1 MSLGFGLSAIYLLP
15 ALAMQKY
22 IFMEDLTLGFYYYG
36 HWFLPL
42 QPASLKASPVTI
54 AQTVP
59 QLATLGSLAYL
70 LTRGA
75 TISAAKKRAAF
86 WMVVLILSVFMMLSL
101 SSFVWRL
108 ITPLEMIQFPFRFS
122 TVLCVATAALIA
134 LGISSAKKSSVPAR
148 LIGGLAVLLTIV
160 WLGYAVRWAQNAY
173 GTSDFSPA
181 SVRMPVRRQELLNSD
196 VNEFRPRWVVS
207 LQEPALELLQRRV
220 GESADGLTKVK
231 VVEGIGTVD
240 VKAWKPREIEFQVET
255 PTGAVLQ
262 ISQFYFPGWSAYITD
277 DPCGLKVEPSKPGG
291 LVKVHVPS
299 GSHRVKLLLNQT
311 LSEYVGGL
319 ISLASAILL
328 FLMVG
333 LFVYWG
339 KDPLGEEVTSCQKP
353 T

>member
-1 MSLGFGLSAIYLLP
+1 
-15 ALAMQKY
+15 
-22 IFMEDLTLGFYYYG
+22 
-36 HWFLPL
+36 
-42 QPASLKASPVTI
+42 
-54 AQTVP
+54 
-59 QLATLGSLAYL
+59 
-70 LTRGA
+70 
-75 TISAAKKRAAF
+75 
-86 WMVVLILSVFMMLSL
+86 MVVLILSVFMMLSL

-160 WLGYAVRWAQNAY
+160 WLGYAVRWAQNGY

-181 SVRMPVRRQELLNSD
+181 SVRTPVRRQELLNSD

-240 VKAWKPREIEFQVET
+240 VKGWKPREIEFQVDT

-262 ISQFYFPGWSAYITD
+262 VSQFYFPGWSAYITD

-311 LSEYVGGL
+311 LPEYVGGL

-339 KDPLGEEVTSCQKP
+339 KDPTGEEVTSCQNP